1 MVERERRIRRY
12 ASRGRR
18 VRSRSG
24 GLYTAPVTV
33 WITVFF
39 VVPLAIVVLYS
50 FLEKGL
56 YGGVRYRFSLDAYRA
71 LANPLIIRVAWTT
84 FRIALASTIGTVLLA
99 LPAAYYIARSSRRTM
114 LLVLIIVPFWTNFLI
129 RVYAWMAIL
138 GTNGFLN
145 TILLSLGIIGE
156 PVRFLYNQ
164 WAVIVVLIYTSLPF
178 AILPLYASIEKFDF
192 TLIEAA
198 RDLGASRLAAI
209 VRIMIPNI
217 RAGIVTAILF
227 TFIPNFGEYAVPQL
241 VGGRDSFMI
250 GNVIAREL
258 TVTRNWPLAAAM
270 ALIITVITAGGM
282 VVYSAAN
289 RTRGRGSGRRV

>member
-1 MVERERRIRRY
+1 MRN
-12 ASRGRR
+12 
-18 VRSRSG
+18 RSG

-84 FRIALASTIGTVLLA
+84 FRIALVSTIGTVLLA

-145 TILLSLGIIGE
+145 SILLSLGIIGE

>member
-1 MVERERRIRRY
+1 MRN
-12 ASRGRR
+12 
-18 VRSRSG
+18 RSG

-145 TILLSLGIIGE
+145 SILLSLGIIGE

-270 ALIITVITAGGM
+270 ALIIPVITAGGM